1 MDTISNY
8 VDSVFEKLPNT
19 PELLEQKQAMLT
31 KMQDKYNQLK
41 AEGKSE
47 HEAISSAL
55 AAHGNIDD
63 FKVSDIPPGFPPTH
77 NYAGGVMPS
86 AS

>member
-31 KMQDKYNQLK
+31 KMQDKYNPTESRRK
-41 AEGKSE
+41 KRAR
-47 HEAISSAL
+47 
-55 AAHGNIDD
+55 GNQQR
-63 FKVSDIPPGFPPTH
+63 
-77 NYAGGVMPS
+77 PS
-86 AS
+86 GSR

>member
-31 KMQDKYNQLK
+31 KMQDKYNPTEIRRQK
-41 AEGKSE
+41 RAR
-47 HEAISSAL
+47 
-55 AAHGNIDD
+55 GNQRSHSGIRQC
-63 FKVSDIPPGFPPTH
+63 G
-77 NYAGGVMPS
+77 
-86 AS
+86 